1 MKRQENPLN
10 SSSSRRETLPENH
23 QAKSIGCMSGLFHLV
38 CKYQKR
44 RKFLTSAQ
52 KQDRVSPSSP
62 KIPKPSPEVAV
73 HEKTAKVKE
82 EEAINSFGKSSPPE
96 CDFRRF
102 SCEAPR
108 NRTLAADIQR
118 SNSVNSPE
126 NFRRPQT
133 LVARLMGLDEIPV
146 ASPKS
151 ASEKRQK
158 LLGALEKCDEDL
170 KALRKII
177 ESIRLSDQIQSPSP
191 TADWFTGT
199 GGSNGTSSTRSDFK
213 VQASYGPIRRAR
225 FQLDSRDSIM
235 KHKSSSEYNGER
247 PSPVSVLD
255 EISSPPFTSKRRKNG
270 EYKRS
275 KEDNISFSFHR
286 ITAESLPRPSGRRGD
301 YGCEYFWLPPKKLD
315 WVSPFS
321 SSRAMVE
328 SVNEVC
334 QEVNWEEK
342 RELRRIGLAIQDYIF
357 AGLIEEVVKEL
368 ECCSLYS
375 SLRFEACRKRLC
387 F

>member
-1 MKRQENPLN
+1 MKRQENPL

-38 CKYQKR
+38 WKYQKR
-44 RKFLTSAQ
+44 RKLLTSAR
-52 KQDRVSPSSP
+52 KQDRGSPSPP
-62 KIPKPSPEVAV
+62 KIPKPSLEDTV
-73 HEKTAKVKE
+73 HEKTTKMKE
-82 EEAINSFGKSSPPE
+82 EEDIRSLGKCAPPE

-108 NRTLAADIQR
+108 SPTLTADILR

-126 NFRRPQT
+126 NFRRPQA

-177 ESIRLSDQIQSPSP
+177 ESIRLSEQFQCPSP
-191 TADWFTGT
+191 AADGLTGPSESR
-199 GGSNGTSSTRSDFK
+199 GLASPRSELK
-213 VQASYGPIRRAR
+213 APVSYGPKRRYWY
-225 FQLDSRDSIM
+225 QLDSRDSITT
-235 KHKSSSEYNGER
+235 HKSSSDYNGER

-255 EISSPPFTSKRRKNG
+255 EISSPPFVSKRYKKG
-270 EYKRS
+270 EQEKS

-286 ITAESLPRPSGRRGD
+286 RITTESLPRPSGRRED
-301 YGCEYFWLPPKKLD
+301 YDCEYFWLPPKKLD
-315 WVSPFS
+315 WISPFT
-321 SSRAMVE
+321 SSRAMIE

-334 QEVNWEEK
+334 QEVHRGEK
-342 RELRRIGLAIQDYIF
+342 RELGRIGLAIQDHIF
-357 AGLIEEVVKEL
+357 AGLIEEIVKEL
-368 ECCSLYS
+368 GCCSLYS
-375 SLRFEACRKRLC
+375 SLPFEACRKRLC